1 MYVYKCIFKYIYIY
15 DLHLIRIIDIIILLK
30 VYFKMYKSI
39 YF

>member
-1 MYVYKCIFKYIYIY
+1 MYVYKCIFKYIY